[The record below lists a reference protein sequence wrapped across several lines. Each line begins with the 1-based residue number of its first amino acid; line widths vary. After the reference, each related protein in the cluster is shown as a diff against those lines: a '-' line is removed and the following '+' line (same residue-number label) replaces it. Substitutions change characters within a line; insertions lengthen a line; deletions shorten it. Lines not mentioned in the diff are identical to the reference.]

1 MNELNIFQDT
11 IKSSSLDIYSGG
23 NLTIA
28 DIGISL
34 IFTFIISLGIFYIY
48 KKIFRGVLYIHSFN
62 VSLVMI
68 SLVTSLVIM
77 TISTNL
83 ILSLGM
89 VGALSIVRFRTAVKD
104 PMDIVFMFWAI
115 AVGIA
120 NGAQQFLLSLTG
132 SIFIGI
138 IIYILSTFKLNHS
151 PYLLIV
157 HYKIG
162 DEDLVLQK
170 INTIV
175 KKYKIKSKTIS
186 NDLVEYTLEI
196 RIDNND
202 TKFLIELDSEKIID
216 KSLVSYDGDYAS

>member
-1 MNELNIFQDT
+1 MNNLSTFQDA
-11 IKSSSLDIYSGG
+11 IKKSSLDIYSGG

-28 DIGISL
+28 DIAISL
-34 IFTFIISLGIFYIY
+34 LFTFIISLGIYFIY
-48 KKIFRGVLYIHSFN
+48 KKIFKGVLYIHSYN
-62 VSLVMI
+62 VSLVMV
-68 SLVTSLVIM
+68 SLVTALVIM

-104 PMDIVFMFWAI
+104 PIDIVFMFWAI

-120 NGAQQFLLSLTG
+120 NGAQQFLLSLVG

-138 IIYILSTFKLNHS
+138 IIFILSQFKLTHS
-151 PYLLIV
+151 PYLLII
-157 HYKIG
+157 HYKIQ
-162 DEDLVLQK
+162 DEETILKNLNNVLSK
-170 INTIV
+170 F
-175 KKYKIKSKTIS
+175 KIKSKTIS

-196 RIDNND
+196 RVNNND
-202 TKFLIELDSEKIID
+202 TKFLFELDNEKIID

>member
-1 MNELNIFQDT
+1 MDNLNSFQDS
-11 IKSSSLDIYSGG
+11 IKKSSLDIYSGG

-34 IFTFIISLGIFYIY
+34 LFTFIISLGIYFIY
-48 KKIFRGVLYIHSFN
+48 KKIFKGVLYIHSFN
-62 VSLVMI
+62 VSLVMV

-104 PMDIVFMFWAI
+104 PIDIVFMFWAI

-120 NGAQQFLLSLTG
+120 NGAQQFILSITG

-138 IIYILSTFKLNHS
+138 IIYVLSTFKLSHS
-151 PYLLIV
+151 PYLLIL
-157 HYKIG
+157 HYKTE
-162 DEDLVLQK
+162 DEEIILKKISTVL
-170 INTIV
+170 

-186 NDLVEYTLEI
+186 SNLVEYTLEI
-196 RIDNND
+196 RVDNND
-202 TKFLIELDSEKIID
+202 TKFLLELDCKEIID